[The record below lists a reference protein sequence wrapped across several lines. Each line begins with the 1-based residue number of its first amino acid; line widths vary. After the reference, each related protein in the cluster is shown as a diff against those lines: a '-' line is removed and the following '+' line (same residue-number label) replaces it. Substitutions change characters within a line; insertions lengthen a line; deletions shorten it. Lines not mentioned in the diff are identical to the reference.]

1 MKRLLFIAVAS
12 LVLLAGC
19 NKKEEIS
26 ISKIT
31 QQLASHQSFSFN
43 VTEKYYYSNTKD
55 TIVTDFEV
63 WAVRDTDDTLR
74 KGYVWVDNKY
84 RPYNMIY
91 ETGHFF
97 LVIPPK
103 KTTVLYSTYH
113 EPFISSID
121 WIDTFLRPETLEE
134 LNADTN
140 VSIGFTDTKYQQK
153 SCTRMEVT
161 FKDNNKNVYEKHTYY
176 LDNELL
182 VPLWAKQESFKKGYI
197 YTEELFFSNYEFD
210 QVDIDI
216 LKELRKSLIKENPLE
231 RAADSEISRI
241 EKLLH
246 IGDKAPIFSG
256 KQYSTGKK
264 FSLADYIGKKI
275 IILDFWYT
283 HCPPCVR
290 AMPYL
295 SDLYKEYGEKE
306 LIVLGL
312 NSVDNQ
318 PRSMDN
324 LNSFLSKRD
333 ISYPVILTNPSVD
346 IMYKINGY
354 PTMYIID
361 LDGNIAFVEMG
372 FDKESFETLKAKVN
386 EMVN

>member
-1 MKRLLFIAVAS
+1 MRKLLFIAVAS
-12 LVLLAGC
+12 LILLVGC
-19 NKKEEIS
+19 SKKEEIS
-26 ISKIT
+26 ISKIA
-31 QQLASHQSFSFN
+31 QQLASYQSFSFD
-43 VTEKYYYSNTKD
+43 VTEKYYYSNTED
-55 TIVTDFEV
+55 TIITDFEV
-63 WAVRDTDDTLR
+63 WAVRDKNDTLR

-103 KTTVLYSTYH
+103 KTTVLYSSFR

-121 WIDTFLRPETLEE
+121 WIDTFLKPESLKE
-134 LNADTN
+134 LDADTN
-140 VSIGFTDTKYQQK
+140 VSIVFSDTKYQHK
-153 SCTRMEVT
+153 PCAKMEIT
-161 FKDNNKNVYEKHTYY
+161 FKHNGNKVYEKHTYY
-176 LDNELL
+176 LDNELF
-182 VPLWAKQESFKKGYI
+182 VPLWAKLESFRKGYV
-197 YTEELFFSNYEFD
+197 YTEELFFSDYEFD

-216 LKELRKSLIKENPLE
+216 LKEMRKELIKENKLE
-231 RAADSEISRI
+231 RAVDSKISRV

-256 KQYSTGKK
+256 KRYSTGKK
-264 FSLADYIGKKI
+264 FSLDEYIGKKI
-275 IILDFWYT
+275 IIVDFWYT

-295 SDLYKEYGEKE
+295 SDLYKEYEE
-306 LIVLGL
+306 LGIIVLGL

-318 PRSMDN
+318 PRSMDG
-324 LNSFLSKRD
+324 LSSFLSKRNL
-333 ISYPVILTNPSVD
+333 SYPVILTNPSVD
-346 IMYKINGY
+346 IIYKINGY

-372 FDKESFETLKAKVN
+372 FDKERFEMLKARVD
-386 EMVN
+386 EMVH

>member
-1 MKRLLFIAVAS
+1 MRKLLFIAVAS
-12 LVLLAGC
+12 LILLTGC
-19 NKKEEIS
+19 SKNEEIS
-26 ISKIT
+26 ISKIA
-31 QQLASHQSFSFN
+31 QQLASHQSFSFD
-43 VTEKYYYSNTKD
+43 VTEKYYYSNTED

-63 WAVRDTDDTLR
+63 WTVRDKNDTLR

-103 KTTVLYSTYH
+103 KTTVLYSNFR

-121 WIDTFLRPETLEE
+121 WIDTFLKPESLEE
-134 LNADTN
+134 LDADTN
-140 VSIGFTDTKYQQK
+140 VSIVFSDTKYQHK
-153 SCTRMEVT
+153 PCAKMEIT
-161 FKDNNKNVYEKHTYY
+161 FKHNGNKVYEKHTYY
-176 LDNELL
+176 LDNELF
-182 VPLWAKQESFKKGYI
+182 VPLWAKLESFRKGYV
-197 YTEELFFSNYEFD
+197 YTEELFFSDYEFD

-216 LKELRKSLIKENPLE
+216 LKEMRKELIKENKLK
-231 RAADSEISRI
+231 RAVDSKISRV

-256 KQYSTGKK
+256 KRYSTGKK
-264 FSLADYIGKKI
+264 FSLDEYIGKKI
-275 IILDFWYT
+275 IIVDFWYT

-295 SDLYKEYGEKE
+295 SDLYKEYEEKG

-318 PRSMDN
+318 PRSMDG
-324 LNSFLSKRD
+324 LNSFLSKRNL
-333 ISYPVILTNPSVD
+333 SYPVILTNPSVD
-346 IMYKINGY
+346 IIYKINGY

-372 FDKESFETLKAKVN
+372 FDKERFEMLKARVD
-386 EMVN
+386 EMVH

>member
-1 MKRLLFIAVAS
+1 MRKSLFIAVAS
-12 LVLLAGC
+12 LILLVGC
-19 NKKEEIS
+19 SKKEEIS
-26 ISKIT
+26 ISKIA
-31 QQLASHQSFSFN
+31 QQLASHQSFSFD
-43 VTEKYYYSNTKD
+43 VTEKYYYSNTED
-55 TIVTDFEV
+55 TIITDFEV
-63 WAVRDTDDTLR
+63 WAVRDKNDTLR

-103 KTTVLYSTYH
+103 KTTVLYSSFR

-121 WIDTFLRPETLEE
+121 WIDTFLKPESLEE
-134 LNADTN
+134 LDADTN
-140 VSIGFTDTKYQQK
+140 VSIVFSDTKYQHK
-153 SCTRMEVT
+153 PCAKMEIT
-161 FKDNNKNVYEKHTYY
+161 FKHNGNKVYEKHTYY
-176 LDNELL
+176 LDNELF
-182 VPLWAKQESFKKGYI
+182 VPLWAKLESFRKGYV
-197 YTEELFFSNYEFD
+197 YTEELFFSDYEFD

-216 LKELRKSLIKENPLE
+216 LKEMRKELIKENKLE
-231 RAADSEISRI
+231 RAADSKISRV

-256 KQYSTGKK
+256 KRYSTGKK
-264 FSLADYIGKKI
+264 FSLDEYIGKKI
-275 IILDFWYT
+275 IIVDFWYT

-295 SDLYKEYGEKE
+295 SDLYKEYEEKG

-318 PRSMDN
+318 PRSMDD
-324 LNSFLSKRD
+324 LSSFLRKRD
-333 ISYPVILTNPSVD
+333 LSYPVILTNPSVD

-354 PTMYIID
+354 PIMYIID

-372 FDKESFETLKAKVN
+372 FDKERFETLKARVD
-386 EMVN
+386 EMVH

>member
-1 MKRLLFIAVAS
+1 MRKLLFIAVAF
-12 LVLLAGC
+12 LVLLTGC
-19 NKKEEIS
+19 SKKEEIS
-26 ISKIT
+26 ISKIA
-31 QQLASHQSFSFN
+31 QQLASHQSFSFD
-43 VTEKYYYSNTKD
+43 VTEKYYYSNTED

-63 WAVRDTDDTLR
+63 WTVRDKNDTLR

-103 KTTVLYSTYH
+103 KTTVLYSNFR

-121 WIDTFLRPETLEE
+121 WIDTFLKPESLEE
-134 LNADTN
+134 LDADTN
-140 VSIGFTDTKYQQK
+140 VSIVFSDTKYQHK
-153 SCTRMEVT
+153 PCAKMEIT
-161 FKDNNKNVYEKHTYY
+161 FKHNGNKVYEKHTYY
-176 LDNELL
+176 LDNELF
-182 VPLWAKQESFKKGYI
+182 VPLWAKLESFRKGYV
-197 YTEELFFSNYEFD
+197 YTEELFFSDYEFD

-216 LKELRKSLIKENPLE
+216 LKEMRKELIKENKLE
-231 RAADSEISRI
+231 RAADSKISRV

-256 KQYSTGKK
+256 KRYSTGKK

-275 IILDFWYT
+275 IIVDFWYT

-295 SDLYKEYGEKE
+295 SDLYKEYEEKG

-318 PRSMDN
+318 PRSMDG
-324 LNSFLSKRD
+324 LNSFLSKRNL
-333 ISYPVILTNPSVD
+333 SYPVILTNPSVD
-346 IMYKINGY
+346 IIYKINGY

-372 FDKESFETLKAKVN
+372 FDKERFEMLKARVD
-386 EMVN
+386 EMVH

>member
-1 MKRLLFIAVAS
+1 MRKSLFIAVAS
-12 LVLLAGC
+12 LILLVGC
-19 NKKEEIS
+19 SKKEEIS
-26 ISKIT
+26 ISKIA
-31 QQLASHQSFSFN
+31 QQLASHQSFSFD
-43 VTEKYYYSNTKD
+43 VTEEYYYSNTED

-63 WAVRDTDDTLR
+63 WAVRDKNDTLR

-103 KTTVLYSTYH
+103 KTTVLYSSFR

-121 WIDTFLRPETLEE
+121 WIDTFLKPESLEE
-134 LNADTN
+134 LDADTN
-140 VSIGFTDTKYQQK
+140 VSIVFSDTKYQHK
-153 SCTRMEVT
+153 PCAKMEIT
-161 FKDNNKNVYEKHTYY
+161 FKHNGNKVYEKHTYY
-176 LDNELL
+176 LDNELF
-182 VPLWAKQESFKKGYI
+182 VPLWAKLESFRKGYV
-197 YTEELFFSNYEFD
+197 YTEELFFSDYEFD

-216 LKELRKSLIKENPLE
+216 LKEMRKELIKENKLE
-231 RAADSEISRI
+231 RAADSKISRV

-256 KQYSTGKK
+256 KRYSTGKK
-264 FSLADYIGKKI
+264 FSLDEYIGKKI
-275 IILDFWYT
+275 IIVDFWYT

-295 SDLYKEYGEKE
+295 SDLYKEYEEKG

-318 PRSMDN
+318 PRSMDD
-324 LNSFLSKRD
+324 LSSFLRKRD
-333 ISYPVILTNPSVD
+333 LSYPVILTNPSVD

-354 PTMYIID
+354 PIMYIID

-372 FDKESFETLKAKVN
+372 FDKERFETLKARVD
-386 EMVN
+386 EMVH

>member
-12 LVLLAGC
+12 IVLLAGC

-26 ISKIT
+26 ISKIE
-31 QQLASHQSFSFN
+31 QQLAGHQSFSFD
-43 VTEKYYYSNTKD
+43 VTEKYYYSNTDD

-63 WAVRDTDDTLR
+63 WAVRDLDDTLR

-84 RPYNMIY
+84 RPYNMVY

-103 KTTVLYSTYH
+103 KTTVLYNNYT
-113 EPFISSID
+113 EPFISPID
-121 WIDTFLRPETLEE
+121 WIDTFLKPESLEE
-134 LNADTN
+134 LATDTN
-140 VSIGFTDTKYQQK
+140 VSIIFSDVKYQQK
-153 SCTRMEVT
+153 SCTKMEIT
-161 FKDNNKNVYEKHTYY
+161 FKFNGNKVYEKHTFY
-176 LDNELL
+176 LDNELF
-182 VPLWAKQESFKKGYI
+182 VPLWAKQESFKKGYV
-197 YTEELFFSNYEFD
+197 YTEELFFSDYEFD
-210 QVDIDI
+210 KVDINI
-216 LKELRKSLIKENPLE
+216 LKEMRKELIKENKLE
-231 RAADSEISRI
+231 RAAGSETSRI

-256 KQYSTGKK
+256 KQYATGRK
-264 FSLADYIGKKI
+264 FSLADYIGKKVI
-275 IILDFWYT
+275 IVDFWYT

-290 AMPYL
+290 AVPYL
-295 SDLYKEYGEKE
+295 SDLYKEYQDKG
-306 LIVLGL
+306 LIVFGL

-318 PRSMDN
+318 PRSMDD

-333 ISYPVILTNPSVD
+333 LSYPVILTNPSVD

-354 PTMYIID
+354 PTMYIIG

-372 FDKESFETLKAKVN
+372 FDKERFETLKARVE
-386 EMVN
+386 EMVH

>member
-1 MKRLLFIAVAS
+1 MRKSLFIAVAS
-12 LVLLAGC
+12 LILLVGC
-19 NKKEEIS
+19 SKKEEIS
-26 ISKIT
+26 ISKIA
-31 QQLASHQSFSFN
+31 QQLASHQSFSFD
-43 VTEKYYYSNTKD
+43 VIEKYYYSNTED

-63 WAVRDTDDTLR
+63 WTVRDKNDTLR
-74 KGYVWVDNKY
+74 KGFVWVDNKY

-103 KTTVLYSTYH
+103 KTTVLYSSFR

-121 WIDTFLRPETLEE
+121 WIDTFLKPESLEE
-134 LNADTN
+134 LDADTN
-140 VSIGFTDTKYQQK
+140 VSIVFSDTKYQHK
-153 SCTRMEVT
+153 PCAKMEIT
-161 FKDNNKNVYEKHTYY
+161 FKHNGNKVYEKHTYY
-176 LDNELL
+176 LDNELF
-182 VPLWAKQESFKKGYI
+182 VPLWAKLESFRKGYV
-197 YTEELFFSNYEFD
+197 YTEELFFSDYEFD

-216 LKELRKSLIKENPLE
+216 LKEMRKELIKENKLE
-231 RAADSEISRI
+231 RAADSKISRV

-256 KQYSTGKK
+256 KRYSTGKK
-264 FSLADYIGKKI
+264 FSLDEYIGKKI
-275 IILDFWYT
+275 IIVDFWYT

-295 SDLYKEYGEKE
+295 SDLYKEYEEKG

-318 PRSMDN
+318 PRSMDD
-324 LNSFLSKRD
+324 LSSFLRKRD
-333 ISYPVILTNPSVD
+333 LSYPVILTNPSVD

-354 PTMYIID
+354 PIMYIID

-372 FDKESFETLKAKVN
+372 FDKERFETLKARVD
-386 EMVN
+386 EMVH

>member
-1 MKRLLFIAVAS
+1 MRKSLFIAVAS
-12 LVLLAGC
+12 LILLVGC
-19 NKKEEIS
+19 SKKEEIS
-26 ISKIT
+26 ISKIA
-31 QQLASHQSFSFN
+31 QQLASHQSFSFD
-43 VTEKYYYSNTKD
+43 VTEKYYYSNTED

-63 WAVRDTDDTLR
+63 WTVRDKNDTLR

-103 KTTVLYSTYH
+103 KTTVLYSSFR

-121 WIDTFLRPETLEE
+121 WIDTFLKPESLEE
-134 LNADTN
+134 LDADTN
-140 VSIGFTDTKYQQK
+140 VSIVFSDTKYQHK
-153 SCTRMEVT
+153 PCAKMEIT
-161 FKDNNKNVYEKHTYY
+161 FKHNGNKVYEKHTYY
-176 LDNELL
+176 LDNELF
-182 VPLWAKQESFKKGYI
+182 VPLWAKLESFRKGYV
-197 YTEELFFSNYEFD
+197 YTEELFFSDYEFD

-216 LKELRKSLIKENPLE
+216 LKEMRKELIKENKLE
-231 RAADSEISRI
+231 RAADSKISRV

-256 KQYSTGKK
+256 KRYSTGKK
-264 FSLADYIGKKI
+264 FSLDEYIGKKI
-275 IILDFWYT
+275 IIVDFWYT

-295 SDLYKEYGEKE
+295 SDLYKEYEEKG

-318 PRSMDN
+318 PRSMDD
-324 LNSFLSKRD
+324 LSSFLRKRD
-333 ISYPVILTNPSVD
+333 LSYPVILTNPSVD

-354 PTMYIID
+354 PIMYIID

-372 FDKESFETLKAKVN
+372 FDKERFETLKARVD
-386 EMVN
+386 EMVH

>member
-1 MKRLLFIAVAS
+1 MRKLLFIAVAS
-12 LVLLAGC
+12 LILLVGC
-19 NKKEEIS
+19 SKKEEIS
-26 ISKIT
+26 ISKIA
-31 QQLASHQSFSFN
+31 QQLASYQSFSFD
-43 VTEKYYYSNTKD
+43 VTEKYYYSNTED
-55 TIVTDFEV
+55 TIITDFEV
-63 WAVRDTDDTLR
+63 WAVRDKNDTLR

-103 KTTVLYSTYH
+103 KTTVLYSSFR

-121 WIDTFLRPETLEE
+121 WIDTFLKPESLKE
-134 LNADTN
+134 LDADTN
-140 VSIGFTDTKYQQK
+140 VSIVFSDTKYQHK
-153 SCTRMEVT
+153 PCAKMEIT
-161 FKDNNKNVYEKHTYY
+161 FKHNGNKVYEKHTYY
-176 LDNELL
+176 LDNELF
-182 VPLWAKQESFKKGYI
+182 VPLWAKLESFRKGYV
-197 YTEELFFSNYEFD
+197 YTEELFFSDYEFD

-216 LKELRKSLIKENPLE
+216 LKEMRKELIKENKLE
-231 RAADSEISRI
+231 RAVDSKISRV

-256 KQYSTGKK
+256 KRYSTGKK

-275 IILDFWYT
+275 IIVDFWYT

-295 SDLYKEYGEKE
+295 SDLYKEYEEKG

-318 PRSMDN
+318 PRSMDG
-324 LNSFLSKRD
+324 LNSFLSKRNL
-333 ISYPVILTNPSVD
+333 SYPVILTNPSVD
-346 IMYKINGY
+346 IIYKINGY

-372 FDKESFETLKAKVN
+372 FDKERFEMLKARVD
-386 EMVN
+386 EMVH

>member
-1 MKRLLFIAVAS
+1 MRKLLFIAVAS
-12 LVLLAGC
+12 LILLTGC
-19 NKKEEIS
+19 SKNEEIS
-26 ISKIT
+26 ISKIA
-31 QQLASHQSFSFN
+31 QQLASHQSFSFD
-43 VTEKYYYSNTKD
+43 VTEKYYYSNTED

-63 WAVRDTDDTLR
+63 WAVRDKNDTLR

-103 KTTVLYSTYH
+103 KTTVLYSNFR

-121 WIDTFLRPETLEE
+121 WIDTFLKPESLEE
-134 LNADTN
+134 LDADTN
-140 VSIGFTDTKYQQK
+140 VSIVFSDTKYQHK
-153 SCTRMEVT
+153 PCAKMEIT
-161 FKDNNKNVYEKHTYY
+161 FKHNGNKVYEKHTYY
-176 LDNELL
+176 LDNELF
-182 VPLWAKQESFKKGYI
+182 VPLWAKLESFRKGYV
-197 YTEELFFSNYEFD
+197 YTEELFFSDYEFD

-216 LKELRKSLIKENPLE
+216 LKEMRKELIKENKLE
-231 RAADSEISRI
+231 RAADSKISRV

-256 KQYSTGKK
+256 KRYSTGKK

-275 IILDFWYT
+275 IIVDFWYT

-295 SDLYKEYGEKE
+295 SDLYKEYEEKG

-318 PRSMDN
+318 PRSMDG
-324 LNSFLSKRD
+324 LNSFLSKRNL
-333 ISYPVILTNPSVD
+333 SYPVILTNPSVD
-346 IMYKINGY
+346 IIYKINGY

-372 FDKESFETLKAKVN
+372 FDKERFEMLKARVD
-386 EMVN
+386 EMVH